1 MKSIIAVALL
11 LASAAVSAQAGWILS
26 KSTVSG
32 ANWIC
37 TYRSPDGR
45 FERTVMMPAGQ
56 MCPSMM

>member
-1 MKSIIAVALL
+1 MKTLFVSLL
-11 LASAAVSAQAGWILS
+11 LIASNSFAQSGWILS
-26 KSTVSG
+26 NSTVSG

-45 FERTVMMPAGQ
+45 FQRTVMMPTGQ